1 MSKAEKK
8 VTYNFVLQKD
18 GKQVNLK
25 DLSQE
30 EQHQVGIWAYQTLVK
45 NLGYAPIKANT

>member
-8 VTYNFVLQKD
+8 PTYNFVLRKN
-18 GKQVNLK
+18 GIEVNLK

-45 NLGYAPIKANT
+45 NLGYAPVEANT